1 MKLILLGPPGA
12 GKGTQCKRIV
22 DRYGL
27 AHLSSGDI
35 LRAERAAG
43 SDLGKK
49 AQSYMDSGGLV
60 PDDLI
65 IDMMIRAI
73 KKASSAGYVLDGF
86 PRTVAQ
92 AEGLDAALKKA
103 RERIDAIVCL
113 QVPDEAILGRMTG
126 RRSCPQ
132 CGAVYHV
139 VNLKPKKDGQCDRGC
154 GPLVQRKDDTPE
166 VVSNRLK
173 TYHEQTASVLGYY
186 QRQRGRILEIQAERP
201 IDAVT
206 EAVFKALET
215 VTV

>member
-1 MKLILLGPPGA
+1 MKVILLGPPGA

-49 AQSYMDSGGLV
+49 AQSYMDCGGLV

-65 IDMMIRAI
+65 IDMMIGAI

-103 RERIDAIVCL
+103 GERIDAIVCL
-113 QVPDEAILGRMTG
+113 QVPDEAILDRMTG
-126 RRSCPQ
+126 RRSCPK

-186 QRQRGRILEIQAERP
+186 QRRLDRILEIDANRP
-201 IDAVT
+201 IDQVT
-206 EAVFKALET
+206 EAVYKALQT
-215 VTV
+215 VAV